1 MRKILMSLVMIVA
14 VASIVTGATK
24 SIFTS
29 QAVLGSNTFATGV
42 LEIRVNGLA
51 TAPGFTFGNAAPGD
65 SVTTTFSLQ
74 NYGAPWFPGPST
86 LNAEGLFSSASQTG
100 GDAGLYGAL
109 QADLFAN
116 AGWGGCTNP
125 GVVFVSGKG
134 CQVYSGA
141 LSGLT
146 NADVLNATQW
156 GVHPSLVP
164 GNSFTMTLD
173 VTLPTTAD
181 DTLQGKSTVFDLIFN
196 AQNPWP

>member
-1 MRKILMSLVMIVA
+1 MKKILMSLVMIVA
-14 VASIVTGATK
+14 AASIVTGATK

-42 LEIRVNGLA
+42 LEIRINGLA

-65 SVTTTFSLQ
+65 SVTTTFTLM

-100 GDAGLYGAL
+100 GDAGLYAAL
-109 QADLFAN
+109 TTDLYAN
-116 AGWGGCTNP
+116 AGWGGCSNP
-125 GVVFVSGKG
+125 VPFVPGKG
-134 CQVYSGA
+134 CQVYSGP
-141 LSGLT
+141 LSGLV
-146 NADVLNATQW
+146 NADVLLATQW
-156 GVHPSLVP
+156 GAHPSLTP
-164 GNSFTMTLD
+164 GTSLTMTLD

-181 DTLQGKSTVFDLIFN
+181 DTLQGKSTVFDLIVN